1 MNVPS
6 WPTLGLRT
14 VITKTA
20 LAGQERTGDE
30 LIVWRAAVARARGA
44 LSKTFE
50 GKMEAA
56 FASFDVVPQH
66 GRGAAGRT
74 LSDFAAEVGISYGAL
89 DQYRQVL
96 RWLGD
101 FVHVYE
107 IPSYSLARVAQ
118 VSGRWRSGAEFA
130 RFIECEESPTGL
142 PWTVSALRVFL
153 NEHPRE
159 TPSEQQRSGRGA
171 GARRGRAEGE
181 PARTEGG
188 PISGVAARAAKK
200 VEGLIAKGVST
211 NYPEEQ
217 DVCWKKAS
225 DLIRTHDLT
234 VAVSPAR

>member
-1 MNVPS
+1 MITN
-6 WPTLGLRT
+6 T
-14 VITKTA
+14 V
-20 LAGQERTGDE
+20 LAGGERTGDE
-30 LIVWRAAVARARGA
+30 LVVWRAAVARARGA

-56 FASFDVVPQH
+56 LASFDVVPQH

-74 LSDFAAEVGISYGAL
+74 LSDFAADVGISYGAL

-118 VSGRWRSGAEFA
+118 VSGRWRSGAEFS
-130 RFIECEESPTGL
+130 RFVEAEESPTGL
-142 PWTVSALRVFL
+142 PWTVSALRLYL
-153 NEHPRE
+153 NENPRRTTAEGRTGARSRPGRGDPRE
-159 TPSEQQRSGRGA
+159 AALPR
-171 GARRGRAEGE
+171 
-181 PARTEGG
+181 EGG
-188 PISGVAARAAKK
+188 HLSAVAARAAKK

>member
-1 MNVPS
+1 M
-6 WPTLGLRT
+6 
-14 VITKTA
+14 ITKTA

-56 FASFDVVPQH
+56 LASFDVVPQH

-130 RFIECEESPTGL
+130 RFIEREESPSGL

-153 NEHPRE
+153 NEHPGEAPPEHRA
-159 TPSEQQRSGRGA
+159 GRGA
-171 GARRGRAEGE
+171 GQRRGRPEGE
-181 PARTEGG
+181 PPRAREGG

-211 NYPEEQ
+211 SYPEEQ

-225 DLIRTHDLT
+225 DLIRAHDLT

>member
-1 MNVPS
+1 M
-6 WPTLGLRT
+6 
-14 VITKTA
+14 ITKTA
-20 LAGQERTGDE
+20 LAGSERTGDE
-30 LIVWRAAVARARGA
+30 LVVWRAAVARARSA

-56 FASFDVVPQH
+56 LASFDVVPQH

-118 VSGRWRSGAEFA
+118 VSGRWRNGADFA
-130 RFIECEESPTGL
+130 SFVERAESPTGM
-142 PWTVSALRVFL
+142 PWTVSALRLYL
-153 NEHPRE
+153 NEYPRPTAAE
-159 TPSEQQRSGRGA
+159 ERSSART
-171 GARRGRAEGE
+171 GARRGPTRE
-181 PARTEGG
+181 PEVPREGG
-188 PISGVAARAAKK
+188 HLSGVAARAAKK

-225 DLIRTHDLT
+225 DLIRAHDLT

>member
-1 MNVPS
+1 M
-6 WPTLGLRT
+6 
-14 VITKTA
+14 ITKTA
-20 LAGQERTGDE
+20 LAGHERTGDE

-56 FASFDVVPQH
+56 LASFDVVPQH

-130 RFIECEESPTGL
+130 RFIEREESPTGL

-159 TPSEQQRSGRGA
+159 TPAEHAPALA
-171 GARRGRAEGE
+171 GPVRVEGRADGE
-181 PARTEGG
+181 PARTRG
-188 PISGVAARAAKK
+188 
-200 VEGLIAKGVST
+200 
-211 NYPEEQ
+211 
-217 DVCWKKAS
+217 
-225 DLIRTHDLT
+225 RTHLG
-234 VAVSPAR
+234 ASPRGRRRRSRD

>member
-1 MNVPS
+1 
-6 WPTLGLRT
+6 
-14 VITKTA
+14 VITRTA
-20 LAGQERTGDE
+20 LAGERAGDE
-30 LIVWRAAVARARGA
+30 LLVWRAAVARARGA

-56 FASFDVVPQH
+56 LASFDVVPQH

-118 VSGRWRSGAEFA
+118 VSGRWSSGAAFA
-130 RFIECEESPTGL
+130 RFLARTETDTGL
-142 PWTVSALRVFL
+142 PWTVSALRMHL
-153 NEHPRE
+153 QEP
-159 TPSEQQRSGRGA
+159 PGSESA
-171 GARRGRAEGE
+171 EESRGRA
-181 PARTEGG
+181 RTEQGERVREHG
-188 PISGVAARAAKK
+188 ESAGHLSSVAARAAKK

-211 NYPEEQ
+211 TYPEEQ
-217 DVCWKKAS
+217 DVCWKKAAA
-225 DLIRTHDLT
+225 LIRAHDLT
-234 VAVSPAR
+234 VAVTSAR

>member
-1 MNVPS
+1 M
-6 WPTLGLRT
+6 
-14 VITKTA
+14 ITKEA
-20 LAGQERTGDE
+20 LAGSARTGDE

-56 FASFDVVPQH
+56 LASFDVVPQH

-96 RWLGD
+96 RGPGD

-118 VSGRWRSGAEFA
+118 VSGRWRSGADFA
-130 RFIECEESPTGL
+130 RFLERMESHTGL
-142 PWTVSALRVFL
+142 PWTVSALRLYL

-159 TPSEQQRSGRGA
+159 RIVGERDGRDAGAGRGRTRESA
-171 GARRGRAEGE
+171 PPREARNL
-181 PARTEGG
+181 
-188 PISGVAARAAKK
+188 SGVAARAAKK
-200 VEGLIAKGVST
+200 VEGLIAQVSPT
-211 NYPEEQ
+211 SYPEEQ
-217 DVCWKKAS
+217 DVCWKKAA
-225 DLIRTHDLT
+225 DLIRAHDLT
-234 VAVSPAR
+234 VAVSAAR

>member
-1 MNVPS
+1 
-6 WPTLGLRT
+6 
-14 VITKTA
+14 VIRATA
-20 LAGQERTGDE
+20 LAGSESSSDE

-56 FASFDVVPQH
+56 LASFDVVPQH

-74 LSDFAAEVGISYGAL
+74 LSDFAAAVGISYGAL

-107 IPSYSLARVAQ
+107 IPSYSLARLAQ
-118 VSGRWRSGAEFA
+118 VSGRWRSGADFA
-130 RFIECEESPTGL
+130 RFLERTETSLGL
-142 PWTVSALRVFL
+142 PWTVSALRVYL
-153 NEHPRE
+153 DEHARSARSDHERPRV
-159 TPSEQQRSGRGA
+159 RGA
-171 GARRGRAEGE
+171 QDEDVRGGAKARE
-181 PARTEGG
+181 PNN
-188 PISGVAARAAKK
+188 ISSVAAKAAKK

-211 NYPEEQ
+211 TYPEEQ
-217 DVCWKKAS
+217 DVCWKKAAA
-225 DLIRTHDLT
+225 LIRAHDLN

>member
-1 MNVPS
+1 
-6 WPTLGLRT
+6 

-20 LAGQERTGDE
+20 LAGSERTGDE
-30 LIVWRAAVARARGA
+30 LLVWRAAVARARSA

-56 FASFDVVPQH
+56 LASFDVVPQH

-74 LSDFAAEVGISYGAL
+74 ISDFAAEVGISYAAL

-118 VSGRWRSGAEFA
+118 VSGRWRDGADFA
-130 RFIECEESPTGL
+130 RFLAREETPSGV
-142 PWTVSALRVFL
+142 PWTVSALRL
-153 NEHPRE
+153 HLSEHPR
-159 TPSEQQRSGRGA
+159 SAADGAARSGP
-171 GARRGRAEGE
+171 RGRVRE
-181 PARTEGG
+181 PAPREGG
-188 PISGVAARAAKK
+188 HLTGVAARAAKK

-217 DVCWKKAS
+217 DVCWKKAAA
-225 DLIRTHDLT
+225 LIRAHDLT

>member
-1 MNVPS
+1 V
-6 WPTLGLRT
+6 RAVVADIRIHDH

-20 LAGQERTGDE
+20 LAGSERTGDE
-30 LIVWRAAVARARGA
+30 LLVWRAAVARARSA

-56 FASFDVVPQH
+56 LASFDVVPQH
-66 GRGAAGRT
+66 GRGADGRT

-118 VSGRWRSGAEFA
+118 VSGRWRGGADFA
-130 RFIECEESPTGL
+130 RFLAHEETPSGL
-142 PWTVSALRVFL
+142 PWTVSALRL
-153 NEHPRE
+153 HLSEHPR
-159 TPSEQQRSGRGA
+159 TASPPGGA
-171 GARRGRAEGE
+171 GTGGPRARVREQPPR
-181 PARTEGG
+181 EGG
-188 PISGVAARAAKK
+188 HLTGVAAKAAKK

-211 NYPEEQ
+211 SYPEEQ
-217 DVCWKKAS
+217 DVCWKKAAA
-225 DLIRTHDLT
+225 LIRAHDLT

>member
-1 MNVPS
+1 MVK
-6 WPTLGLRT
+6 TR
-14 VITKTA
+14 TA
-20 LAGQERTGDE
+20 LAGSERTGDE

-56 FASFDVVPQH
+56 LASFDVVPQH

-118 VSGRWRSGAEFA
+118 VSGRWRTGAEFA
-130 RFIECEESPTGL
+130 RFVERMESPTGL
-142 PWTVSALRVFL
+142 PWTVSALRLYL
-153 NEHPRE
+153 NEHPR
-159 TPSEQQRSGRGA
+159 TDPVGDRRNGAAGPRRGHIHEPA
-171 GARRGRAEGE
+171 ARRG
-181 PARTEGG
+181 GG
-188 PISGVAARAAKK
+188 SLSGVAASAAKK

-211 NYPEEQ
+211 SYPEEQ

-225 DLIRTHDLT
+225 DLIRAHDLT

>member
-1 MNVPS
+1 
-6 WPTLGLRT
+6 

-20 LAGQERTGDE
+20 LAGHERTGDE

-56 FASFDVVPQH
+56 LASFDVVPQH

-130 RFIECEESPTGL
+130 CFIEAEESPAGL
-142 PWTVSALRVFL
+142 PWTVSALRLYL
-153 NEHPRE
+153 NEHPRRTAAE
-159 TPSEQQRSGRGA
+159 GRTGARNRPGRGETREA
-171 GARRGRAEGE
+171 APPR
-181 PARTEGG
+181 EGG
-188 PISGVAARAAKK
+188 PLSAVAARAAKK

-225 DLIRTHDLT
+225 DLIRAHDLT

>member
-1 MNVPS
+1 M
-6 WPTLGLRT
+6 
-14 VITKTA
+14 ITKTA
-20 LAGQERTGDE
+20 LVGGERTGDE
-30 LIVWRAAVARARGA
+30 LVVWRAAVARARGA

-56 FASFDVVPQH
+56 LASFDVVPQH

-107 IPSYSLARVAQ
+107 IPSYSLARIAQ

-130 RFIECEESPTGL
+130 RFVEAEESPTGL
-142 PWTVSALRVFL
+142 PWTVSALRLYL
-153 NEHPRE
+153 NEHPRRTAAE
-159 TPSEQQRSGRGA
+159 GRTGARSRPGRGDTSEA
-171 GARRGRAEGE
+171 APPR
-181 PARTEGG
+181 EGG
-188 PISGVAARAAKK
+188 PLSAVAARAAKK

-211 NYPEEQ
+211 SYPEEQ

-234 VAVSPAR
+234 VAVSPGR

>member
-1 MNVPS
+1 M
-6 WPTLGLRT
+6 
-14 VITKTA
+14 ITKTA
-20 LAGQERTGDE
+20 LAGGERTGDE

-56 FASFDVVPQH
+56 LASFDVVPQH

-130 RFIECEESPTGL
+130 RFVEHEESPTGL
-142 PWTVSALRVFL
+142 PWTVSALRLYL
-153 NEHPRE
+153 NEHPRTYAE
-159 TPSEQQRSGRGA
+159 ERANGSARTRDGDTREPRSAARGRTPRGRRGA
-171 GARRGRAEGE
+171 GGEEGRGPDRQGRLDDLPRGAGRVLE
-181 PARTEGG
+181 
-188 PISGVAARAAKK
+188 
-200 VEGLIAKGVST
+200 KGVG
-211 NYPEEQ
+211 P
-217 DVCWKKAS
+217 DP
-225 DLIRTHDLT
+225 R
-234 VAVSPAR
+234 P

>member
-1 MNVPS
+1 M
-6 WPTLGLRT
+6 
-14 VITKTA
+14 ITRAA
-20 LAGQERTGDE
+20 LAGGERTGDE
-30 LIVWRAAVARARGA
+30 LVVWRAAVARARGA

-56 FASFDVVPQH
+56 LASFDVVPQH

-118 VSGRWRSGAEFA
+118 VSGRWRTGAEFA
-130 RFIECEESPTGL
+130 RFVERQESPAGL
-142 PWTVSALRVFL
+142 PWTVSALRLYL
-153 NEHPRE
+153 NEHLHAAP
-159 TPSEQQRSGRGA
+159 A
-171 GARRGRAEGE
+171 GERRDGSAGTRRGRTGERTVPREGSHL
-181 PARTEGG
+181 
-188 PISGVAARAAKK
+188 SGVAARAAKK

-211 NYPEEQ
+211 SYPEEQ

-225 DLIRTHDLT
+225 DLIRAHDLT

>member
-1 MNVPS
+1 M
-6 WPTLGLRT
+6 
-14 VITKTA
+14 ITKTA
-20 LAGQERTGDE
+20 LVGGERTGDE
-30 LIVWRAAVARARGA
+30 LVVWRAAVARARGA

-56 FASFDVVPQH
+56 LASFDVVPQH
-66 GRGAAGRT
+66 GKGAAGRT

-118 VSGRWRSGAEFA
+118 VSGRWRSGADFA
-130 RFIECEESPTGL
+130 RFVETEESLTGL
-142 PWTVSALRVFL
+142 PWTVSALRLYL
-153 NEHPRE
+153 NESPRRTTAEGRTGARSRPGRGDAREAETPRE
-159 TPSEQQRSGRGA
+159 
-171 GARRGRAEGE
+171 
-181 PARTEGG
+181 GG
-188 PISGVAARAAKK
+188 HLSAVAARAAKK

>member
-1 MNVPS
+1 
-6 WPTLGLRT
+6 

-20 LAGQERTGDE
+20 LAGSERTGDE
-30 LIVWRAAVARARGA
+30 LVVWRAAVARARGA

-56 FASFDVVPQH
+56 LASFDVVPQH

-130 RFIECEESPTGL
+130 SFVEAEESPTGL
-142 PWTVSALRVFL
+142 PWTVSALRLYL
-153 NEHPRE
+153 NEHPHRTAAE
-159 TPSEQQRSGRGA
+159 GRTGARTGPGRGGPREA
-171 GARRGRAEGE
+171 
-181 PARTEGG
+181 PAPREGG
-188 PISGVAARAAKK
+188 PLSAVAARAAKK

>member
-1 MNVPS
+1 
-6 WPTLGLRT
+6 

-20 LAGQERTGDE
+20 LAGGERTGDE
-30 LIVWRAAVARARGA
+30 LVVWRAAVARARGA

-56 FASFDVVPQH
+56 LASFDVVPQH

-118 VSGRWRSGAEFA
+118 VSGRWHSGADFA
-130 RFIECEESPTGL
+130 RFVEREESPTGM
-142 PWTVSALRVFL
+142 PWTVSALRLYL
-153 NEHPRE
+153 NEHPRATAGE
-159 TPSEQQRSGRGA
+159 ERRGAHA
-171 GARRGRAEGE
+171 GARRGQRTRE
-181 PARTEGG
+181 PAAAHEGG
-188 PISGVAARAAKK
+188 HLSGVAARAAKK

>member
-1 MNVPS
+1 
-6 WPTLGLRT
+6 
-14 VITKTA
+14 VITKEA
-20 LAGQERTGDE
+20 LAGSARTGDE

-56 FASFDVVPQH
+56 LASFDVVPQH

-74 LSDFAAEVGISYGAL
+74 LSDFAGEVGISYGAL

-118 VSGRWRSGAEFA
+118 VSGRWHSGADFA
-130 RFIECEESPTGL
+130 RFLERRETLNGL
-142 PWTVSALRVFL
+142 PWTVSALRLYL
-153 NEHPRE
+153 NQHPRE
-159 TPSEQQRSGRGA
+159 RTAAEDDGRDGDA
-171 GARRGRAEGE
+171 GRDHARESTARRE
-181 PARTEGG
+181 ARHL
-188 PISGVAARAAKK
+188 SGVAARAAKK

-211 NYPEEQ
+211 SYPEEQ

-225 DLIRTHDLT
+225 DLIRAHDLT
-234 VAVSPAR
+234 VAVSAAR

>member
-1 MNVPS
+1 M
-6 WPTLGLRT
+6 
-14 VITKTA
+14 ITKTA
-20 LAGQERTGDE
+20 LTGGDRTGDE
-30 LIVWRAAVARARGA
+30 LVVWRAAVARARGA

-56 FASFDVVPQH
+56 LASFDVVPQH

-118 VSGRWRSGAEFA
+118 VSGRWHSGADFA
-130 RFIECEESPTGL
+130 RFVEREESPTGM
-142 PWTVSALRVFL
+142 PWTVSALRLYL
-153 NEHPRE
+153 NEHPRATAAE
-159 TPSEQQRSGRGA
+159 ERARART
-171 GARRGRAEGE
+171 GARRGRTHE
-181 PARTEGG
+181 PDAPREGG
-188 PISGVAARAAKK
+188 HLSGVAARAAKK

-211 NYPEEQ
+211 SYPEEQ

>member
-1 MNVPS
+1 M
-6 WPTLGLRT
+6 
-14 VITKTA
+14 ITKTA
-20 LAGQERTGDE
+20 LAGHERTGDE

-56 FASFDVVPQH
+56 LASFDVVPQH

-130 RFIECEESPTGL
+130 RFIEAEESPTGL
-142 PWTVSALRVFL
+142 PWTVSALRVYL
-153 NEHPRE
+153 NEHPRRTAAE
-159 TPSEQQRSGRGA
+159 GRPAPEPARSRGTREAAPPARRRPAVRGRREGGEEGRGTDRQGRLHELPRGA
-171 GARRGRAEGE
+171 GRVLE
-181 PARTEGG
+181 
-188 PISGVAARAAKK
+188 
-200 VEGLIAKGVST
+200 KGVR
-211 NYPEEQ
+211 P
-217 DVCWKKAS
+217 DPRPRPHGRGLARKVIAHLAPAAS
-225 DLIRTHDLT
+225 PR
-234 VAVSPAR
+234 S

>member
-1 MNVPS
+1 M
-6 WPTLGLRT
+6 
-14 VITKTA
+14 ITRSA
-20 LAGQERTGDE
+20 LAGGDRTGDE

-56 FASFDVVPQH
+56 LASFDVVPQH

-118 VSGRWRSGAEFA
+118 VSGRWHSGADFA
-130 RFIECEESPTGL
+130 RFLERRESPTGL
-142 PWTVSALRVFL
+142 PWTVSAMRLYL

-159 TPSEQQRSGRGA
+159 RITGERDGGDAGA
-171 GARRGRAEGE
+171 GRDRTREAAAPREGHHLS
-181 PARTEGG
+181 A
-188 PISGVAARAAKK
+188 VAARAAKK

-211 NYPEEQ
+211 SYPEEQ

-225 DLIRTHDLT
+225 DLIRAHDLT
-234 VAVSPAR
+234 VAVSAAR

>member
-1 MNVPS
+1 M
-6 WPTLGLRT
+6 
-14 VITKTA
+14 ITKTA
-20 LAGQERTGDE
+20 LAGGERTGDE

-56 FASFDVVPQH
+56 LASFDVVPQH

-118 VSGRWRSGAEFA
+118 VSGRWRNGADFA
-130 RFIECEESPTGL
+130 RFVEREESPTGM
-142 PWTVSALRVFL
+142 PWTVSALRLYL
-153 NEHPRE
+153 NEHPRATAAE
-159 TPSEQQRSGRGA
+159 ERAGA
-171 GARRGRAEGE
+171 RDGARRGHTRE
-181 PARTEGG
+181 PAARREGG
-188 PISGVAARAAKK
+188 HLSAVAARAAKK

>member
-1 MNVPS
+1 
-6 WPTLGLRT
+6 
-14 VITKTA
+14 
-20 LAGQERTGDE
+20 
-30 LIVWRAAVARARGA
+30 
-44 LSKTFE
+44 
-50 GKMEAA
+50 MEAA
-56 FASFDVVPQH
+56 LASFDVVPQH

-130 RFIECEESPTGL
+130 RFVEREESPTGM
-142 PWTVSALRVFL
+142 PWTVSALRLYL
-153 NEHPRE
+153 NEHPRGPPPRNAPE
-159 TPSEQQRSGRGA
+159 RGP
-171 GARRGRAEGE
+171 GARRGTPASRR
-181 PARTEGG
+181 PARGR
-188 PISGVAARAAKK
+188 PPVGVAARAAKK